1 LAVTKYAAVNEITGS
16 EEFYRL
22 NPELRAKPKPA
33 DKTEAR
39 KILDKAQQEDFAWKF
54 EYYWVRNNGPDLDRE
69 FQFDEDRKW
78 RADYKVVDKM
88 VLIELEGGVYS
99 GGRHTRAQGFI
110 EDCMKYNKAAMLGYT
125 VYRIPTGCAT
135 DNYVGE
141 IIKGIR

>member
-1 LAVTKYAAVNEITGS
+1 VNEITVS
-16 EEFYRL
+16 DEFLAL
-22 NPELRAKPKPA
+22 NPGLRQKPTKPA

-39 KILDKAQQEDFAWKF
+39 KLWEKLERERFA
-54 EYYWVRNNGPDLDRE
+54 RE
-69 FQFDEDRKW
+69 FEAAWERNEGPPLIKEYQFYSERGW
-78 RADYKVVDKM
+78 ASDYKVAYEDI
-88 VLIELEGGVYS
+88 LIELEGGIHT
-99 GGRHTRAQGFI
+99 GGRHIRAKGFI